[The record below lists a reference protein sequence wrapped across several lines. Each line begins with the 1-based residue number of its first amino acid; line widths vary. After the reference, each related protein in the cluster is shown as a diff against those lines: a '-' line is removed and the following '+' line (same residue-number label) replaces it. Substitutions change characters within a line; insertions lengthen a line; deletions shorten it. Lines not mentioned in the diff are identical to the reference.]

1 MYLGKKSTGTVDIET
16 VSETWSKL
24 SHVSSEKF
32 TFTSQGFR
40 NQKKKKPD
48 SLIKQIR
55 IMEAPANGREKP
67 TRIFVSSQVAEK
79 EAGHLG
85 NSPPLLPC
93 SGPSTHLSA
102 YQGF

>member
-1 MYLGKKSTGTVDIET
+1 MALKCIWGKKSTGTVDIET

-24 SHVSSEKF
+24 SHVSSEKV
-32 TFTSQGFR
+32 SEI
-40 NQKKKKPD
+40 KKKKPD

-93 SGPSTHLSA
+93 SGPSAHLSA